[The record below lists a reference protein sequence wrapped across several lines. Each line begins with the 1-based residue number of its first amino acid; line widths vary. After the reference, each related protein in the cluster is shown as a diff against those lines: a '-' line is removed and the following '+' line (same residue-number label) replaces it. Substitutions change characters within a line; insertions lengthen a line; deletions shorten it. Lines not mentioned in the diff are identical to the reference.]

1 MVAKGGSRI
10 MLLLVAVTP
19 PAVAY
24 STAGA
29 MLRPQTAAAV
39 GQAITRA
46 RSASVPYP
54 AHFGRRSPALRSQV
68 FPAQLA
74 NAMHSAQV
82 SFSSVCSCP
91 APRLRDISCLYLLT
105 PCVLAAFARRA
116 ARACSRFEN
125 DSFNGIR
132 ACCKHRG
139 ARTGSTQSNCAAW
152 QGHHSASRRGH
163 DGWCVSCVLLL
174 RFFHLVSTKPS
185 TYCIGSDLSSN
196 TAWMLQG
203 RRVLFDGGVGSGVV
217 LWQRIP
223 LIFILRDDEGADSVS
238 YTSAVVQ
245 PESATLTITPNVL
258 GQVLDALGRPIDS
271 TVSSR
276 ASSSAA
282 ASLSDGASQERS
294 VFGDATLLA
303 DMATISRPM
312 HTGVTAVDAL
322 TPIGKGN
329 MFVVYVST
337 CGREKRTAAKRTAA
351 KRTAARRSAPK
362 VPHATRDPS
371 R

>member
-1 MVAKGGSRI
+1 MTASMASGPAADVVAPEQVALKVTAQRGRVITAHLDEDMTGG
-10 MLLLVAVTP
+10 A
-19 PAVAY
+19 
-24 STAGA
+24 
-29 MLRPQTAAAV
+29 
-39 GQAITRA
+39 
-46 RSASVPYP
+46 
-54 AHFGRRSPALRSQV
+54 
-68 FPAQLA
+68 FPA
-74 NAMHSAQV
+74 
-82 SFSSVCSCP
+82 FCSSVFSI
-91 APRLRDISCLYLLT
+91 L
-105 PCVLAAFARRA
+105 
-116 ARACSRFEN
+116 
-125 DSFNGIR
+125 
-132 ACCKHRG
+132 
-139 ARTGSTQSNCAAW
+139 
-152 QGHHSASRRGH
+152 
-163 DGWCVSCVLLL
+163 
-174 RFFHLVSTKPS
+174 STKPS
-185 TYCIGSDLSSN
+185 TYCIKSDLSSN

-245 PESATLTITPNVL
+245 PESATLTICPNVL

-337 CGREKRTAAKRTAA
+337 SGRESALRQSALRQGAV
-351 KRTAARRSAPK
+351 RRKCRMPLGTLHDNTNLLCVCRVLVSLCIVFEFALLYNSELLKTGTQTHTHAGQNMLIVGSETLGRRK
-362 VPHATRDPS
+362 VFSVCVCFFLALLTS
-371 R
+371 

>member
-1 MVAKGGSRI
+1 
-10 MLLLVAVTP
+10 
-19 PAVAY
+19 
-24 STAGA
+24 
-29 MLRPQTAAAV
+29 
-39 GQAITRA
+39 
-46 RSASVPYP
+46 
-54 AHFGRRSPALRSQV
+54 
-68 FPAQLA
+68 
-74 NAMHSAQV
+74 
-82 SFSSVCSCP
+82 
-91 APRLRDISCLYLLT
+91 
-105 PCVLAAFARRA
+105 
-116 ARACSRFEN
+116 
-125 DSFNGIR
+125 
-132 ACCKHRG
+132 
-139 ARTGSTQSNCAAW
+139 
-152 QGHHSASRRGH
+152 
-163 DGWCVSCVLLL
+163 
-174 RFFHLVSTKPS
+174 
-185 TYCIGSDLSSN
+185 
-196 TAWMLQG
+196 MLQG

-351 KRTAARRSAPK
+351 RRSAPK